1 MNEYKV
7 TILGAGL
14 AGCEAALWLAGKGV
28 QVELYEQKPVHFSP
42 AHKSEGFA
50 ELICSN
56 SLKAERLDSASGLL
70 KEEMVEL
77 NVLFGDR
84 MSIELLKRTPSSYL
98 GSCRYKLPDWRD
110 DEAVYKKL
118 FAILEKL
125 KDGEVA
131 RSPGMKYKHYAPKAD
146 VTLLDGTFEQFK
158 AYVEAHM
165 DQNPSCLCFTGEAE
179 KLGVEVRC
187 VQSNH
192 EGDLIDALQKAY
204 FDGFCGA
211 VFNPGGYTHTSV
223 ALHDAIASVP
233 MPVIECHMSNV
244 HAREEFRHKSVTA
257 SACRGQIVGFGFYGY
272 VMGMRALLE
281 ADS

>member
-1 MNEYKV
+1 MKFL
-7 TILGAGL
+7 ILNGPNINLARWSEPGVPGEVDYTGL
-14 AGCEAALWLAGKGV
+14 MDYVQAGCDQLGIETD
-28 QVELYEQKPVHFSP
+28 
-42 AHKSEGFA
+42 
-50 ELICSN
+50 IC
-56 SLKAERLDSASGLL
+56 
-70 KEEMVEL
+70 
-77 NVLFGDR
+77 
-84 MSIELLKRTPSSYL
+84 
-98 GSCRYKLPDWRD
+98 
-110 DEAVYKKL
+110 
-118 FAILEKL
+118 
-125 KDGEVA
+125 
-131 RSPGMKYKHYAPKAD
+131 
-146 VTLLDGTFEQFK
+146 
-158 AYVEAHM
+158 
-165 DQNPSCLCFTGEAE
+165 
-179 KLGVEVRC
+179 
-187 VQSNH
+187 QSNH